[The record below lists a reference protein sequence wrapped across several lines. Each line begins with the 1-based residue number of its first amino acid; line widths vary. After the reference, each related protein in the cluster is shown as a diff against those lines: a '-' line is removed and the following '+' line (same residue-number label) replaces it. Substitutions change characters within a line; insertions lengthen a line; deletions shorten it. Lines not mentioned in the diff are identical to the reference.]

1 MFIDT
6 HTHLDLEHFPDVG
19 DVIDEASGLGV
30 RALINIGF
38 DPVRWSS
45 TLALVE
51 QFSGVTCALGF
62 HPGSTDL
69 FSNDSADELVALIER
84 EQPVAIG
91 EAGIDLFWENNPSLA
106 TQQAVFAFQIDLALR
121 FDLPLVIHQRN
132 AEREVREQLET
143 ADRDLRVVLHS
154 FDGTDELFDL
164 ALERGWYLG
173 VGGLMTRRS
182 ATVRELLARVPLDRF
197 VLETDSPY
205 LVPAG
210 IKNRRNSPSNI
221 PVIAERF
228 AGVRGVDVDVVQEA
242 AWRNSL
248 AAFPG
253 INAVTTLQ
261 ATAR

>member
-1 MFIDT
+1 MFLDT
-6 HTHLDLEHFPDVG
+6 HAHLDLEQFPDVG
-19 DVIDEASGLGV
+19 DVIEEAFGAGV
-30 RALINIGF
+30 RAVINIGF
-38 DPVRWSS
+38 DPERWAS

-51 QFSGVTCALGF
+51 RFPGVACALGF
-62 HPGSTDL
+62 HPGSADQ

-91 EAGIDLFWENNPSLA
+91 EAGIDLYWENNPSLA
-106 TQQAVFAFQIDLALR
+106 KQHEVFAFQIDLALR

-132 AEREVREQLET
+132 AEIEVRAQLEA
-143 ADRDLRVVLHS
+143 ADRDLSVVLHS
-154 FDGTDELFDL
+154 FDGTIDLFDL
-164 ALERGWYLG
+164 AMERGWFLG

-197 VLETDSPY
+197 VLETDSPF

-210 IKNRRNSPSNI
+210 IKNRRNSPANV

-228 AGVRGVDVDVVQEA
+228 AAVRGVDLDVVREA
-242 AWRNSL
+242 AWQNSH

-253 INAVTTLQ
+253 LKSVTALQ
-261 ATAR
+261 EATR